1 MWSSI
6 KLEAERYNRLT
17 RLWMGLR
24 IKFHQLKEKELD
36 SNHFLKLSS
45 DWFEFCIERL
55 INLLNRKKGQ
65 RIIKTLRP
73 LIMDDVLNFL
83 NKQYG
88 VYYRVYWPYIAIALA
103 FKFFLIA
110 LNRFFTC
117 FIMLSF
123 PCFCVINSSLFVS
136 SLSF

>member
-1 MWSSI
+1 
-6 KLEAERYNRLT
+6 
-17 RLWMGLR
+17 MGLR

-36 SNHFLKLSS
+36 SNYFLKLSS
-45 DWFEFCIERL
+45 DRFEFCIERL

-88 VYYRVYWPYIAIALA
+88 VYYRVY
-103 FKFFLIA
+103 
-110 LNRFFTC
+110 
-117 FIMLSF
+117 
-123 PCFCVINSSLFVS
+123 
-136 SLSF
+136 